1 MTLPV
6 SIRPALPSE
15 IAAMN
20 PLFEEFDEHHRVAR
34 PEIFRK
40 PTGARREPAWLD
52 QIIAGP
58 DSAILVAET
67 DAKIIGLVVLIAR
80 LVPANV
86 VCDARRFVEI
96 RELVVTS
103 GMRRIGVG
111 RSLIEASKTWA
122 RGRGI
127 LSLEVSA
134 WSFNLQTIE
143 FYRQVGFRRTI
154 ERFAMSSA

>member
-6 SIRPALPSE
+6 SIRPAVPSD
-15 IAAMN
+15 IAAIN
-20 PLFEEFDEHHRVAR
+20 PLFEELDEHHRIAR

-40 PTGARREPAWLD
+40 PTGARREPVWLD

-67 DAKIIGLVVLIAR
+67 DARIMGLVVLIAR

-86 VCDARRFVEI
+86 VCDARRFVEVC
-96 RELVVTS
+96 ELVVSTR
-103 GMRRIGVG
+103 MRRIGVG

-127 LSLEVSA
+127 LNLEVSA